1 MNQQNFLFLDDW
13 DLISQRFQRISN
25 IWDQKKKRTASSFHC
40 YLTAA
45 GPDWVLTHYRWTGS
59 QLQALMST
67 WNFPGFILRQL
78 CFNGLN
84 LYVQT
89 WKWGIKQLKHTFLDV
104 KNDFTLFNNT
114 SIWTNESETLKQVN
128 CRHFLGDKCSIRLL
142 MRSERTRDHTG
153 KQLESYINM
162 CTSAY
167 FSWSN

>member
-45 GPDWVLTHYRWTGS
+45 GPDSVLTHYRWTGS

-67 WNFPGFILRQL
+67 WNFLRFILRQL

-142 MRSERTRDHTG
+142 MRSERTRDHTQG
-153 KQLESYINM
+153 NNWRVKS
-162 CTSAY
+162 T
-167 FSWSN
+167 